1 MIRQNVIQ
9 LIDETY
15 ALTRT
20 DVCQWDSLI
29 TRFYNAARVISD
41 LPLYR
46 RSGHST
52 VDREFEITR
61 NAASTTG
68 RIGGRET
75 MAKSTRPAS
84 SSDLSTYIHF
94 QPTSTRRRPRSGG
107 GDLRP
112 VNGTE
117 NPVVIV
123 VDYLQRKRPR
133 FPTRNYD
140 RTSETAYRGKPLK
153 MHFIRGK
160 RTLTDGQ

>member
-1 MIRQNVIQ
+1 M
-9 LIDETY
+9 
-15 ALTRT
+15 
-20 DVCQWDSLI
+20 CQWDSLI

-68 RIGGRET
+68 NDGQIHSARAPRAPISRPIFIFSRQVCVGDRGR
-75 MAKSTRPAS
+75 R
-84 SSDLSTYIHF
+84 
-94 QPTSTRRRPRSGG
+94 

-112 VNGTE
+112 ANGTE

-123 VDYLQRKRPR
+123 VVDFLRRKRR
-133 FPTRNYD
+133 RIFPTRNYD
-140 RTSETAYRGKPLK
+140 RTSETTEPHMSR
-153 MHFIRGK
+153 
-160 RTLTDGQ
+160 RTFENAFYPQQPKGNVH